1 MGWFGNFFGGND
13 KKEPSSSSGS
23 SNSSSSNNN
32 NYNSYLEASG
42 IGSQIAN
49 DQIDNLINNNQDLK
63 NKAGNVVINSKFDNI
78 MKGET
83 NPNKM
88 NSAQKVLYD
97 FYNTGTNA
105 YQQEMQKIIDS
116 NPSAAQAYKKRFP
129 ITSGIQNLAGAASN
143 LIPGVGMAK
152 SILGVL
158 GNFGKGTKNI
168 FNQAKTGITNS
179 GAYNDFKDLIT
190 KDEKPPTDMG
200 TTMSS
205 MDQAD
210 ADAASLNMA
219 DISGPSTSTDII
231 EIKDKKVKTKD
242 NLDKI
247 NNAQKTLTEAL
258 DMQNFKRILQN
269 PTAIETLPVNFKST
283 LDTLLQNNQLN
294 SGDYLKSQQLL
305 RDKGTPV
312 GPFINGYNNAG
323 ITNALPNNNQVATNL
338 FNNFTPT
345 LESISNFNES
355 LNDGQGFDVDVNDQS
370 LEYNKDLFGGN
381 LNLGISNNNGNPT
394 AGINWSTSLG

>member
-1 MGWFGNFFGGND
+1 MARIQSSRNFFGGST

-23 SNSSSSNNN
+23 SNSTENN
-32 NYNSYLEASG
+32 YLEASG

-49 DQIDNLINNNQDLK
+49 DQIDKLISNKDNLQNQ
-63 NKAGNVVINSKFDNI
+63 AGNVVINSKFDNI

-88 NSAQKVLYD
+88 NSAQKALYD

-152 SILGVL
+152 GILKVL
-158 GNFGKGTKNI
+158 GNFGKGTKNV
-168 FNQAKTGITNS
+168 FNQAVTGITDSN
-179 GAYNDFKDLIT
+179 AYNDFKNLVT
-190 KDEKPPTDMG
+190 KDEKLPTDMG
-200 TTMSS
+200 TRMSS

-210 ADAASLNMA
+210 ADAATLNMA
-219 DISGPSTSTDII
+219 DISGPSMSTDII
-231 EIKDKKVKTKD
+231 EIKDKKVKTKN

-247 NNAQKTLTEAL
+247 NNAQKTLNEAL
-258 DMQNFKRILQN
+258 DIQNFRRILDN
-269 PTAIETLPVNFKST
+269 PSAIETLPINFKST
-283 LDTLLQNNQLN
+283 VDTLLQNNQLN

-323 ITNALPNNNQVATNL
+323 IINALPNNNQVATNL

-355 LNDGQGFDVDVNDQS
+355 LSDGKGFDVNLKDQTF
-370 LEYNKDLFGGN
+370 EYNKPMLGGN
-381 LNLGISNNNGNPT
+381 LNFGIDNSSNSPT
-394 AGINWSTSLG
+394 FGINFSKSLG

>member
-1 MGWFGNFFGGND
+1 MGWFSNFFGGST

-23 SNSSSSNNN
+23 SNSTENN
-32 NYNSYLEASG
+32 YLEASG

-78 MKGET
+78 MKCET

-88 NSAQKVLYD
+88 NSAQKALYD

-105 YQQEMQKIIDS
+105 YQQEMQKIINS
-116 NPSAAQAYKKRFP
+116 NPSAAKAYKERFP
-129 ITSGIQNLAGAASN
+129 ITSAIKNIGGTASN

-152 SILGVL
+152 GILKVL
-158 GNFGKGTKNI
+158 GNFGKGTKNV
-168 FNQAKTGITNS
+168 FNQAVTGITDSN
-179 GAYNDFKDLIT
+179 AYNDFKNLVT
-190 KDEKPPTDMG
+190 KDEKLPTDMG
-200 TTMSS
+200 TRMSS

-210 ADAASLNMA
+210 ADAATLNMA
-219 DISGPSTSTDII
+219 DISGPSMSTDII
-231 EIKDKKVKTKD
+231 EIKDKKVKTKN

-247 NNAQKTLTEAL
+247 NNAQKTLNEAL
-258 DMQNFKRILQN
+258 DIQNFRRILDN
-269 PTAIETLPVNFKST
+269 PSAIETLPINFKST
-283 LDTLLQNNQLN
+283 VDTLLQNNQLN

-323 ITNALPNNNQVATNL
+323 IINALPNNNQVATNL

-355 LNDGQGFDVDVNDQS
+355 LSDGKGFDVNLKDQTF
-370 LEYNKDLFGGN
+370 EYNKPMLGGN
-381 LNLGISNNNGNPT
+381 LNFGIDNSSNSPT
-394 AGINWSTSLG
+394 FGINFSKSLG

>member
-231 EIKDKKVKTKD
+231 EIKDNKVKTKD
-242 NLDKI
+242 NIDKV

-294 SGDYLKSQQLL
+294 SSDYLKSQQLL